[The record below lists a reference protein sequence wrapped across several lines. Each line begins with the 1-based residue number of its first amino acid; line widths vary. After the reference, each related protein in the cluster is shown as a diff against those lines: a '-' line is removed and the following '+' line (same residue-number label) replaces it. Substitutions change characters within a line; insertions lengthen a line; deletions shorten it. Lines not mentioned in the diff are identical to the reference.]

1 MVKDDNFKSESTS
14 NALKRLEFRSDIAEI
29 IKNQVIGKSDE
40 PRYENTKLSLLN
52 DTNLNLSMV

>member
-29 IKNQVIGKSDE
+29 IKNQVIGKSDD